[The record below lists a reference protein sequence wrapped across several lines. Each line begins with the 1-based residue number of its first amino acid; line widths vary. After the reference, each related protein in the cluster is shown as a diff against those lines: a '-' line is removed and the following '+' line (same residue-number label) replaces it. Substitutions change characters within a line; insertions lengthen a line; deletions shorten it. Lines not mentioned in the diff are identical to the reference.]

1 MSNIPLDIWLD
12 RNMLVYC
19 SIVYNFTSCKIKK
32 MNIIILQ
39 VASGGLFSRGERPR
53 GGDKKSVMHMQ

>member
-1 MSNIPLDIWLD
+1 
-12 RNMLVYC
+12 
-19 SIVYNFTSCKIKK
+19 